1 VCSVEKNEKVIRKR
15 IGSEF
20 AANDTDETIEAFP
33 HIDGGRTEG
42 NLGVGGNGQ
51 HEAMAASN
59 SPRDK
64 GLLSRT
70 VKPFGVMISMGAD
83 FRSTRVMGTKVGEDA
98 VSGFCCCR
106 YFLIQAWSE

>member
-1 VCSVEKNEKVIRKR
+1 MCSVEKNEEVIGKR
-15 IGSEF
+15 IGGEF
-20 AANDTDETIEAFP
+20 ATNDTDEPVEGLA
-33 HIDGGRTEG
+33 HVNRCGAEG
-42 NLGVGGNGQ
+42 NAGVGGNGQ

-98 VSGFCCCR
+98 VSGFCFVVH
-106 YFLIQAWSE
+106 YHLHAG